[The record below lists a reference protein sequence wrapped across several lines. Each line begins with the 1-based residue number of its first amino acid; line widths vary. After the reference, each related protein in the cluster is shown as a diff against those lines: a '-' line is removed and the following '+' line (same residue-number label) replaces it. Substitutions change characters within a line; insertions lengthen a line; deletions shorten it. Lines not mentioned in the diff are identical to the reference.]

1 MITKKAKEYVDGLW
15 SMNRWNYSV
24 IISADFII
32 STSYLDRLIN
42 EITSITGAQTVF
54 ALSTSG
60 RSKGN
65 YIYALING
73 ENITRF
79 QLTSL
84 SKFKNHDIINVKR
97 IKSKNEIYGL
107 LKHLMYKNSYHNIVV
122 KQT

>member
-1 MITKKAKEYVDGLW
+1 MITKKAKEYIDGLW

-32 STSYLDRLIN
+32 SISYLDRLIN

-65 YIYALING
+65 YIYVLIHG

-107 LKHLMYKNSYHNIVV
+107 LKHLMYKNSYHNIYV
-122 KQT
+122 K